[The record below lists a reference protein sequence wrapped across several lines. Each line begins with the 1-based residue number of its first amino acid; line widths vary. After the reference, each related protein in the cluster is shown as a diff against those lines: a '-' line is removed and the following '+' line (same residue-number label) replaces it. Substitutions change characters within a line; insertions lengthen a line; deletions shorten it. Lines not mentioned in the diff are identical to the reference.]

1 MEGEHHNSPATA
13 SKRRSV
19 DRDGGRQ
26 QAGHRRTAE
35 WQVDGGRREQKGRK
49 ERNDEWRE
57 RNYNRRGRSDDRRER
72 SDDRRGRSDDRRGRN
87 DDGREGFL
95 FVRR

>member
-1 MEGEHHNSPATA
+1 MAVGSVEGEHHNPPAA
-13 SKRRSV
+13 AFKRRSV

-35 WQVDGGRREQKGRK
+35 WQMDGGRREQKGRR

-57 RNYNRRGRSDDRRER
+57 RNYNRRER
-72 SDDRRGRSDDRRGRN
+72 NDDRRGRN